1 MHNIIEYLYSNILKI
16 SIKLKKYTMKSKLV
30 LLLLVIFTLNSYA
43 QEFEYGTIVT
53 KHYDTI
59 ANVQIKKISNAKS
72 LLHLT
77 YIDEQGVEQSPEIET
92 IKCYNRGQDIFCRIY
107 NSGEMIMVKKVVI
120 GEKLNLY
127 ERYYNGK
134 TVFYIEKVFDELIK
148 IPSSSNK
155 FRKVIG
161 NFLSDAPEIAA
172 RIEAKEL
179 VNILEIVELYN
190 KG

>member
-1 MHNIIEYLYSNILKI
+1 M
-16 SIKLKKYTMKSKLV
+16 KLKLV
-30 LLLLVIFTLNSYA
+30 LILLVVFTLNSYA
-43 QEFEYGTIVT
+43 QEFEKGTIVT

-59 ANVQIKKISNAKS
+59 ANVEIKKISDEKS
-72 LLHLT
+72 LLHLS
-77 YIDEQGVEQSPEIET
+77 YIDQEGIEQNLDIET
-92 IKCYNRGQDIFCRIY
+92 IKHYNRGEDVFCRIY
-107 NSGEMIMVKKVVI
+107 NSGEMIMAKKVVI

-161 NFLSDAPEIAA
+161 DFLSDAPKIAA

-179 VNILEIVELYN
+179 VDILEIVTLYN
-190 KG
+190 KS